1 MKLPKITS
9 ETVSGDPFDWKSIK
23 ERFEAAVH
31 NNESITNIEK
41 FMYWKT
47 YLDKSASQAI
57 DGFLLTCENYTDA
70 WNLLNDWYGNEQYII
85 ACLMK
90 KLVKLEPVIHPWV
103 KDLRNLYGTVE
114 SHPIAKQFG
123 DKHSGSLLIPVILER
138 LPNMINLDISRKLG

>member
-1 MKLPKITS
+1 MTSPIEICRDFNRNYGMKLPKITS

-70 WNLLNDWYGNEQYII
+70 WNLLND
-85 ACLMK
+85 
-90 KLVKLEPVIHPWV
+90 
-103 KDLRNLYGTVE
+103 
-114 SHPIAKQFG
+114 
-123 DKHSGSLLIPVILER
+123 
-138 LPNMINLDISRKLG
+138 